1 MEKVFESIE
10 KFKDCNCVVHN
21 EIFKKKNGSEIYYNY
36 NAKFKKHKSI
46 YSQLFLNN
54 FLSTSSV
61 SLKKSLIIKAKF
73 FDEELLNA
81 QDYDLW
87 LKIGDN
93 FNFHFINEYLG
104 FYNERKNNITSKSYK
119 ERVLNLI
126 KIIKRNNKKVSRLNY
141 YYKYFRILV
150 NKEWFK

>member
-1 MEKVFESIE
+1 MKYL
-10 KFKDCNCVVHN
+10 
-21 EIFKKKNGSEIYYNY
+21 KKKNGSEIYYNY